1 MRQSSP
7 LSPPPTSPHLTSP
20 LSSPLAQVISS
31 IHELCKDPD
40 NTVVIF
46 SGSETVKLEE
56 MFATL
61 PVWLAAEN
69 GVYVRPPNHLS
80 RKKSLGLPLGSQ
92 EGQGREGGSWVALFD
107 TINREWMEAVHT
119 VLDYFCERTPR

>member
-1 MRQSSP
+1 M
-7 LSPPPTSPHLTSP
+7 
-20 LSSPLAQVISS
+20 
-31 IHELCKDPD
+31 
-40 NTVVIF
+40 VVIF

-56 MFATL
+56 MFASL

-69 GVYVRPPNHLS
+69 GVYVRPPAHVHRRS
-80 RKKSLGLPLGSQ
+80 MGLPGSHQ
-92 EGQGREGGSWVALFD
+92 EAGRVGGSWVALFD